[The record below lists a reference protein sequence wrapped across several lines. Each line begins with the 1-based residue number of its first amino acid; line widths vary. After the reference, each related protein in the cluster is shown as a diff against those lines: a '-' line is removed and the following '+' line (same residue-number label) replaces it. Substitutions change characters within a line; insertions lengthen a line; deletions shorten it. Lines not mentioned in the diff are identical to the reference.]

1 LKNFASVA
9 LDDSPRTQADRT
21 FDARQ
26 VNWET
31 VLFGPRG
38 ATEIHGLVHTQDVDG
53 DGNIRQRPALY
64 NPQHTD
70 IVCGDKEATLTGETE
85 ATLTGETFE
94 GEAFTG
100 TDAIVTKECE

>member
-9 LDDSPRTQADRT
+9 LDDSPRTQADGT

-70 IVCGDKEATLTGETE
+70 IVCGDKEATLTGET
-85 ATLTGETFE
+85 LE

-100 TDAIVTKECE
+100 TDAIVTEECE